1 LFKSI
6 KTLINWISFACILFL
21 STGLSYAQI
30 DMTGLNE
37 AEYIYKAAED
47 SLSHYFYNETY
58 LRLNYN
64 NIEVGLSFIA
74 ELPKYDQFEA
84 IEDLHPN
91 NIDYRWDDRYIQ
103 LSLTNLRIRAGSFTE
118 FYGAG
123 IVLRSYRDKTYDHDT
138 RLIGLNAQYSTEEWE
153 FKGLYAGVPNENSP
167 NHNDLIGGLDLTRDL
182 LNFGHIGL
190 SLTSQQIRRFDN
202 RYSTRIVAG
211 SRVEFFTDYFD
222 FYSEYAE
229 SKSYRKISGETR
241 GQAIYGLANAYVN
254 KFTITGGYKK
264 FTRFDDRLNDLPTLN
279 SSEEP
284 LSERLNPGEDE
295 EGLLGQ
301 VRFNPD
307 FTTELGA
314 TYSEAW
320 NSDFSIR
327 QSDFFV
333 EGRKYY
339 DSFTL
344 GLEYA
349 QLEMTDKVR
358 QHWQKEITPAV
369 LLDFNLLSLPTHIR
383 TELGYHEKV
392 EGESSRDYFNPLLQ
406 FDLFFNRFSLSLI
419 SEFEIE
425 DLNELDELE
434 SWIGIE
440 LTTDIL
446 PNTDLKIFI
455 GEERGGKVCRSG
467 VCYYTTPFKGLRVNL
482 TTRF

>member
-1 LFKSI
+1 
-6 KTLINWISFACILFL
+6 
-21 STGLSYAQI
+21 
-30 DMTGLNE
+30 
-37 AEYIYKAAED
+37 
-47 SLSHYFYNETY
+47 
-58 LRLNYN
+58 
-64 NIEVGLSFIA
+64 
-74 ELPKYDQFEA
+74 
-84 IEDLHPN
+84 
-91 NIDYRWDDRYIQ
+91 
-103 LSLTNLRIRAGSFTE
+103 
-118 FYGAG
+118 
-123 IVLRSYRDKTYDHDT
+123 
-138 RLIGLNAQYSTEEWE
+138 
-153 FKGLYAGVPNENSP
+153 
-167 NHNDLIGGLDLTRDL
+167 
-182 LNFGHIGL
+182 
-190 SLTSQQIRRFDN
+190 
-202 RYSTRIVAG
+202 
-211 SRVEFFTDYFD
+211 
-222 FYSEYAE
+222 
-229 SKSYRKISGETR
+229 
-241 GQAIYGLANAYVN
+241 
-254 KFTITGGYKK
+254 
-264 FTRFDDRLNDLPTLN
+264 
-279 SSEEP
+279 
-284 LSERLNPGEDE
+284 LNPGEDE